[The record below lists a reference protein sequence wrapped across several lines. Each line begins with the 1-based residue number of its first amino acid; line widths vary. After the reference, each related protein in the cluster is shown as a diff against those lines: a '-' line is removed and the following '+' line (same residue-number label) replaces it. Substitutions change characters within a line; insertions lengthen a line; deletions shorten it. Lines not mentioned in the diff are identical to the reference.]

1 MRRLALILALGV
13 VIAACSAGE
22 DASVTF
28 EDVAGDVDRV
38 GEEAFAPDEATG
50 TTTAGATADDGVGDS
65 GAIGVN
71 LEVARDRKVIRQAQ
85 LQLEADDTRTAFD
98 RIVALAEAAGGF
110 IADATVH
117 PVEGEEDQPSVTM
130 TLRIPA
136 AELTETM
143 SAIKGSVEKVVSESQ
158 NAQDVSEQYI
168 DLDARLTNLEAL
180 EVELRALLAEVR
192 QQPEADPDKLLR
204 VFNEISSV
212 RSQIEQIQG
221 QLDYLDDVVDL
232 ATLSVGLTPTPAVVP
247 IVEDTWEPVEVAR
260 DALRSL
266 VSGLQGV
273 AGWAINF
280 ALFTLPMLLL
290 TVGIPLLIGWVVYRQ
305 WRKRRPPVT
314 PSAPAPTEA

>member
-1 MRRLALILALGV
+1 MRRLALVLALGV
-13 VIAACSAGE
+13 VAACSAGE
-22 DASVTF
+22 GESVTF
-28 EDVAGDVDRV
+28 EDIAGDVDR
-38 GEEAFAPDEATG
+38 GSEEALAPHET
-50 TTTAGATADDGVGDS
+50 TETTAAGAAAEDGAGDS

-71 LEVARDRKVIRQAQ
+71 LEIAQDRKVIRQAQ
-85 LQLEADDTRTAFD
+85 LQLEADDTRAAFD
-98 RIVALAEAAGGF
+98 RIVALTEAAGGF

-130 TLRIPA
+130 TVRVPA

-143 SAIKGSVEKVVSESQ
+143 NAIKGSVETVVSESQ

-168 DLDARLTNLEAL
+168 DLEARLTNLEAL

-221 QLDYLDDVVDL
+221 QLNYLDDVVDL
-232 ATLSVGLTPTPAVVP
+232 ATLSIGLTPTPAVVP

-266 VSGLQGV
+266 VTGLQGV

-280 ALFTLPMLLL
+280 ALYTLPMLML
-290 TVGIPLLIGWVVYRQ
+290 TVGIPLLIGWVAYRQ
-305 WRKRRPPVT
+305 WRKRRPSVT
-314 PSAPAPTEA
+314 PSEPVPTES

>member
-1 MRRLALILALGV
+1 MRRLALVLALGV
-13 VIAACSAGE
+13 VAACSAGE
-22 DASVTF
+22 GESVTF
-28 EDVAGDVDRV
+28 VDIAGDVDR
-38 GEEAFAPDEATG
+38 GSEEALAPDEVTE
-50 TTTAGATADDGVGDS
+50 TTAAGAAAEDGAGDS

-71 LEVARDRKVIRQAQ
+71 LEIAQDRKVIRQAQ
-85 LQLEADDTRTAFD
+85 LQLEADDTRAAFD
-98 RIVALAEAAGGF
+98 RIVALTEAAGGF

-130 TLRIPA
+130 TVRVPV

-143 SAIKGSVEKVVSESQ
+143 NAIKGSVETVVSESQ

-168 DLDARLTNLEAL
+168 DLEARLTNLEAL

-204 VFNEISSV
+204 VFNQISSV

-221 QLDYLDDVVDL
+221 QLNYLDDVVDL
-232 ATLSVGLTPTPAVVP
+232 ATLSIGLTPTPAVVP

-266 VSGLQGV
+266 VTGLQGV

-280 ALFTLPMLLL
+280 ALYTLPMLML
-290 TVGIPLLIGWVVYRQ
+290 TVGIPLLIGWVAYRQ
-305 WRKRRPPVT
+305 WRKRRPSVT
-314 PSAPAPTEA
+314 PSEPVPTES

>member
-1 MRRLALILALGV
+1 MRRLALVLALGV
-13 VIAACSAGE
+13 VAACSAGE
-22 DASVTF
+22 GESVTF
-28 EDVAGDVDRV
+28 EDIAGDVDR
-38 GEEAFAPDEATG
+38 GSEEALAPDEVTE
-50 TTTAGATADDGVGDS
+50 TTAAGAAAEDGAGDS

-71 LEVARDRKVIRQAQ
+71 LEIAQDRKVIRQAQ
-85 LQLEADDTRTAFD
+85 LQLEADDTRAAFD
-98 RIVALAEAAGGF
+98 RIVALTEAAGGF

-117 PVEGEEDQPSVTM
+117 PVEGEEDQPAVTM
-130 TLRIPA
+130 TVRVPV

-143 SAIKGSVEKVVSESQ
+143 NAIKGSVETVVSESQ

-168 DLDARLTNLEAL
+168 DLEARLTNLEAL

-221 QLDYLDDVVDL
+221 QLNYLDDVVDL
-232 ATLSVGLTPTPAVVP
+232 ATLSIGLTPTPAVVP

-266 VSGLQGV
+266 VTGLQGV

-280 ALFTLPMLLL
+280 ALYTLPMLML
-290 TVGIPLLIGWVVYRQ
+290 TVGIPLLIGWVAYRQ
-305 WRKRRPPVT
+305 WRKRRPSVT
-314 PSAPAPTEA
+314 PSEPVPTES

>member
-22 DASVTF
+22 GASVTF
-28 EDVAGDVDRV
+28 EEVTEDVDRG
-38 GEEAFAPDEATG
+38 GEEALAPDEATG
-50 TTTAGATADDGVGDS
+50 TTSAGATLDDGIGDG

-71 LEVARDRKVIRQAQ
+71 LEAARDRKVIRQAQ
-85 LQLEADDTRTAFD
+85 LQLEADDTRAAFD
-98 RIVALAEAAGGF
+98 RIVALTEAAGGF

-117 PVEGEEDQPSVTM
+117 PVEGEDDQPSVTM

-136 AELTETM
+136 AELTQTM

-168 DLDARLTNLEAL
+168 DLEARLTNLEAL

-204 VFNEISSV
+204 VFSEISSV

-221 QLDYLDDVVDL
+221 QLNYLDDVVDL

-273 AGWAINF
+273 AAWAINF

-305 WRKRRPPVT
+305 WRKRRPPVPPGA
-314 PSAPAPTEA
+314 PSPTEA

>member
-1 MRRLALILALGV
+1 MRRLALILAMGL

-28 EDVAGDVDRV
+28 DDRAGGVDGG
-38 GEEAFAPDEATG
+38 GEETFAPDEATG
-50 TTTAGATADDGVGDS
+50 TTAAGATADDGVGDG

-85 LQLEADDTRTAFD
+85 LQLEADDTRAAFD
-98 RIVALAEAAGGF
+98 RIVALTEAAGGF

-117 PVEGEEDQPSVTM
+117 PVEGEEDLPSVTM

-168 DLDARLTNLEAL
+168 DLEARLTNLEAL

-221 QLDYLDDVVDL
+221 QLNYLDDVVDL

-266 VSGLQGV
+266 VGGLQDV

-290 TVGIPLLIGWVVYRQ
+290 TVGIPLLVGWVVYRQ
-305 WRKRRPPVT
+305 WRKRRPPAT

>member
-1 MRRLALILALGV
+1 
-13 VIAACSAGE
+13 
-22 DASVTF
+22 
-28 EDVAGDVDRV
+28 
-38 GEEAFAPDEATG
+38 
-50 TTTAGATADDGVGDS
+50 
-65 GAIGVN
+65 
-71 LEVARDRKVIRQAQ
+71 
-85 LQLEADDTRTAFD
+85 
-98 RIVALAEAAGGF
+98 
-110 IADATVH
+110 VH

-143 SAIKGSVEKVVSESQ
+143 GAIKGSVEKVVSESQ

-168 DLDARLTNLEAL
+168 DLEARLTNLEAL

-204 VFNEISSV
+204 VFSEISSV

-221 QLDYLDDVVDL
+221 QLNYLDDVVDL

-273 AGWAINF
+273 AAWAINF

-305 WRKRRPPVT
+305 WRKRRPPVP